1 MSVRRLRISKRGK
14 RRDDSHQGDSH
25 KQSFYDLVID
35 TLPVGFTRV
44 DREGIIVD
52 FNRAAEKITGYS
64 KEEVVGTSHFETL
77 HYTSEKDT
85 CPLFKYTLMQHE
97 QIIATEVA
105 IRKKTGEM
113 IFLSVTTAPLFDE
126 RGSFAGG
133 VELFRDITEIK
144 KLERERRNILSMF
157 AHDMKN
163 PIITAGGFIQRL
175 LSGKAGATT
184 KKQQDYLKS
193 VMEELNKLEWL
204 ITDFLE
210 FSRFEA
216 MECKPLTAPFNITA
230 ILQKHVEA
238 AKMKADAKNIQI
250 RSEFPLN
257 EELIINADAGL
268 IGRVIGN
275 LLDNAVHYTN
285 PGGSITIKLLR
296 DEGAVVVQ
304 VSDTGIGITEEH
316 LPYIFDAFYRVSRD
330 STGSGLGLSIAK
342 TIVEAHG
349 GKMWVESTY
358 GKGSTFSFTLPL
370 TSGMLS
376 DRLPEKR

>member
-1 MSVRRLRISKRGK
+1 MNTR
-14 RRDDSHQGDSH
+14 
-25 KQSFYDLVID
+25 SFYDLVID

-52 FNRAAEKITGYS
+52 FNRAAEKITGYT
-64 KEEVVGTSHFETL
+64 KEEVVGTSHFKTF
-77 HYTSEKDT
+77 HGASEKEA

-105 IRKKTGEM
+105 MRKKTGEM
-113 IFLSVTTAPLFDE
+113 IFLSVTTAPLFDD

-163 PIITAGGFIQRL
+163 PVVTAEGFIQRL
-175 LSGKAGATT
+175 LSGKGGATT
-184 KKQQDYLKS
+184 EKQQDYLKS

-216 MECKPLTAPFNITA
+216 TECTPVAAPFDIKA
-230 ILQKHVEA
+230 VMLKHVEA
-238 AKMKADAKNIQI
+238 AKMKADAKDIQI
-250 RSEFPLN
+250 RSEFPPD
-257 EELIINADAGL
+257 EEIIINADAGM

-275 LLDNAVHYTN
+275 LLDNAVHYTQ
-285 PGGSITIKLLR
+285 PGGSITVRLFRK
-296 DEGAVVVQ
+296 EGAVVVQ
-304 VSDTGIGITEEH
+304 VSDTGIGISEDH

-342 TIVEAHG
+342 TIVDAHG
-349 GKMWVESTY
+349 GKMWVESAY
-358 GKGSTFSFTLPL
+358 GKGSTFSFTLPV
-370 TSGMLS
+370 
-376 DRLPEKR
+376 